1 MSVSGQGNDDHSTL
15 RDILVGVNELREKR
29 GDTPPEKIPLIDPT
43 ANVTALVLAVEKRL
57 DDARAS
63 DAKHNADIRALEQH
77 CATEVSELRE
87 KLAEA
92 QLQRIDA
99 LALAEKTRI
108 DAKISQGEQSV
119 ALTAERTTA
128 QAAALAT
135 AVSASAEAL
144 RLAAAQQND
153 VTTKAIRILEQNQYQ
168 SGGRDV
174 QRVDSRASVTAIVP
188 WVVAGG
194 AVLAFML
201 SHYKP

>member
-1 MSVSGQGNDDHSTL
+1 MQ
-15 RDILVGVNELREKR
+15 DILDRVKLIQEANGGGKA
-29 GDTPPEKIPLIDPT
+29 PAIPLIDPT
-43 ANVTALVLAVEKRL
+43 ANVTALVLSVEKRL
-57 DDARAS
+57 DDARSS
-63 DAKHNADIRALEQH
+63 DAAHNAEIRRLEQH

-108 DAKISQGEQSV
+108 DAKISQGEQNV

-144 RLAAAQQND
+144 RLAAQQQND

-168 SGGRDV
+168 SGGRDE
-174 QRVDSRASVTAIVP
+174 QRTQGRATAGQTLYIVFG
-188 WVVAGG
+188 AGG
-194 AVLAFML
+194 FIIALAALFL
-201 SHYKP
+201 RATGH

>member
-1 MSVSGQGNDDHSTL
+1 MGTPSDEILQRVKAIQDALGDSG
-15 RDILVGVNELREKR
+15 R
-29 GDTPPEKIPLIDPT
+29 PPVIPLIDPT
-43 ANVTALVLAVEKRL
+43 ANVTALVLAEAKRQDQL
-57 DDARAS
+57 REIND
-63 DAKHNADIRALEQH
+63 KHNVEIRSIEQH
-77 CATEVSELRE
+77 CATELDALRE
-87 KLAEA
+87 KLADA

-108 DAKISQGEQSV
+108 DAKISQGEQNV

-135 AVSASAEAL
+135 AMTASAEAL
-144 RLAAAQQND
+144 RLSSAQQND

-174 QRVDSRASVTAIVP
+174 QRQETRLSTSALLPWIVA
-188 WVVAGG
+188 VGG
-194 AVLAFML
+194 VIAYLA